1 MYTESI
7 STLHV
12 HAVPGHEEQVGITL
26 RRLIDRVATLDQ
38 CLHYEV
44 VKCRLAADVWIVSS
58 HWQTRAAMEAH
69 FNDPSLNPLLEL
81 LGERAVR
88 KISFDSFY
96 RQQDTPDGS
105 RASAW
110 A

>member
-1 MYTESI
+1 MYTETI

-12 HAVPGHEEQVGITL
+12 HAVSGHEEQVGVTL
-26 RRLIDRVATLDQ
+26 RRLIDTVATLDQ

-58 HWQTRAAMEAH
+58 HWQTRAAMEAY
-69 FNDPSLNPLLEL
+69 FNDPSLNPLLHL
-81 LGERAVR
+81 LGERAVSR
-88 KISFDSFY
+88 ISFDSFY
-96 RQQDTPDGS
+96 RQRDQLD
-105 RASAW
+105 RAGETAW